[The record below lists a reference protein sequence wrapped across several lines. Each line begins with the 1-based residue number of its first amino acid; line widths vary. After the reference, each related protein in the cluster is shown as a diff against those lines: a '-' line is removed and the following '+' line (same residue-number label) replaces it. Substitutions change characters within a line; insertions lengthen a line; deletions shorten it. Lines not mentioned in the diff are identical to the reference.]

1 MDNFEILGSVALR
14 LHQEMS
20 RLYFIALPVFFLT
33 SIAITW
39 FRGPAAWPGFS
50 ETVQRAVVAT
60 LLLVGFQ
67 EMSGIILTLAKSLGD
82 HISDMSGIDSI
93 IRMAGEKAN
102 SYKSSDHAFLLGLN
116 DMIIATLSFAS
127 YLLLYAAR
135 YVSMAVYHFSWV
147 FLTILA
153 PILLLFH
160 VFTSRITQNLSLALC
175 EIASWRICWA
185 VLSAILS
192 ALPFGEA
199 YRADGGYVTVA
210 VMNFVVAVAMAATPY
225 IVHSLVGPGFAAAA
239 SMLHTASLAAVV
251 AAPVKASGAISA
263 SRARLSQEW
272 QRWGPPPARNSVNLP
287 SQGSRSRQTVGRNK
301 S

>member
-1 MDNFEILGSVALR
+1 MALR
-14 LHQEMS
+14 LHQELS
-20 RLYFIALPVFFLT
+20 RLYFIALPAFFLT

-39 FRGPAAWPGFS
+39 FKGPSAWPGFS

-67 EMSGIILTLAKSLGD
+67 EISDVILTLAKSLAD
-82 HISDMSGIDSI
+82 NISDMSGIDSI

-102 SYKSSDHAFLLGLN
+102 GYKSSDHAFLLGLN

-147 FLTILA
+147 FLSILA

-160 VFTSRITQNLSLALC
+160 VFTSRITLNLFLALC

-185 VLSAILS
+185 VLSAILT
-192 ALPFGEA
+192 ALPFREA

-210 VMNFVVAVAMAATPY
+210 VMNFVVAIAMAATPY
-225 IVHSLVGPGFAAAA
+225 IVYSLVGPGFASAA

-251 AAPVKASGAISA
+251 AAPVKASGAFTA
-263 SRARLSQEW
+263 SRARLSQEM
-272 QRWGPPPARNSVNLP
+272 QRRAPTPRNSSGQASKESNP
-287 SQGSRSRQTVGRNK
+287 RSQSRQPVRRP
-301 S
+301 